1 MATEASPNTS
11 PIAEIRA
18 PAPAGWLRSPSFDF
32 VFVGGAVLAALLA
45 TLTVVVE
52 PRLFPLVL
60 VIDMWLLGFHHVVS
74 TFTRLTFDS
83 ESFCNHRFLVLG
95 LPWIVLAGVG
105 ILVYT
110 VGGWVLP
117 TLYLYWQ
124 WFHYTRQS
132 YGIAQ
137 IYRRKSAS
145 LVDDPPLLQK
155 AVIYLLPLWGILH
168 RSWQQPREFLRQP
181 IKVLPVPAIVVQV
194 AAVAAV
200 AAILLWMGRQL
211 QALRQGRLPV
221 AYTLY
226 MLSHIVI
233 FSVGY
238 LEVEDISYGWLTIN
252 VWHNLQYI
260 LLVWMFNNNRFK
272 GGVDPEHRF
281 LSTISQTN
289 RVVPYFLVCLGIST
303 ALYFALDSVFSA
315 MGLSVLTV
323 SLAVYQAVNFHHY
336 IVDGVIWKVR
346 KRPVQVHLG
355 LAG

>member
-1 MATEASPNTS
+1 MASEASAVS
-11 PIAEIRA
+11 S
-18 PAPAGWLRSPSFDF
+18 PAPVSYGWLRSPSFDSI
-32 VFVGGAVLAALLA
+32 FVGGAALVAILA
-45 TLTVVVE
+45 TVVVVVE
-52 PRLFPLVL
+52 PRLFPLIL
-60 VIDMWLLGFHHVVS
+60 VSDMWLLGFHHVVS

-83 ESFCNHRFLVLG
+83 ESFRAHRFLVLG
-95 LPWIVLAGVG
+95 LPWIVLAGVAG
-105 ILVYT
+105 LVYAF
-110 VGGWVLP
+110 GGWVLP

-137 IYRRKSAS
+137 IYRRKAAGP
-145 LVDDPPLLQK
+145 VDDPPLLQK

-168 RSWQQPREFLRQP
+168 RSWQRPATFLRQP
-181 IKVLPVPAIVVQV
+181 IRVLPVPHLLVQI

-200 AAILLWMGRQL
+200 AAIVVWMWRQL
-211 QALRQGRLPV
+211 AAFRAGRLPV

-233 FSVGY
+233 FTVGY
-238 LEVEDISYGWLTIN
+238 LQIQDISYGWLTIN
-252 VWHNLQYI
+252 IWHNLQYI
-260 LLVWMFNNNRFK
+260 LLVWMWNNNRFK
-272 GGVDPEHRF
+272 NGVDPEHRF

-303 ALYFALDSVFSA
+303 LLYFALDSALEA
-315 MGLSVLTV
+315 MGLSVLTL
-323 SLAVYQAVNFHHY
+323 SLAIYQAVNFHHY

-346 KRPVQVHLG
+346 RKPVQVHLG

>member
-1 MATEASPNTS
+1 MATEAGAVLETQ
-11 PIAEIRA
+11 A
-18 PAPAGWLRSPSFDF
+18 PAAPGWLRSPTFDS
-32 VFVGGAVLAALLA
+32 VFVGGAALVALLS
-45 TLTVVVE
+45 TLAVVVE

-60 VIDMWLLGFHHVVS
+60 VTDMWLLGFHHVVS
-74 TFTRLTFDS
+74 TFTRLAFDT
-83 ESFCNHRFLVLG
+83 ESFRTHRFLVLG

-105 ILVYT
+105 GLVYAF
-110 VGGWVLP
+110 GGWVLP

-137 IYRRKSAS
+137 IYRRKSGAVVEDS
-145 LVDDPPLLQK
+145 PLLQK
-155 AVIYLLPLWGILH
+155 SVIYLLPLWGILH
-168 RSWQQPREFLRQP
+168 RSWQHPAFFLRQP
-181 IKVLPVPAIVVQV
+181 IRVLPVPRLAVQV

-200 AAILLWMGRQL
+200 TSILVWMWKQL
-211 QALRQGRLPV
+211 VALRERRLPV

-252 VWHNLQYI
+252 IWHNLQYI

-272 GGVDPEHRF
+272 NGVDPEHRF
-281 LSTISQTN
+281 LSSISQTR
-289 RVVPYFLVCLGIST
+289 RVVPYVLVCLGIST
-303 ALYFALDSVFSA
+303 VLYFALDSALEA

-355 LAG
+355 LAS